1 MHLAD
6 GFCLL
11 PSAAACYLPFG
22 PVLRRFAPPGRN
34 PQCLLMLPRPRAA
47 PWTLPLLPWA
57 CSIHLQALGRAQLSR
72 STAQRAHVASHCTSC
87 KNSDLHF
94 TVVLPLIRLT
104 CEQALLRAGP
114 AARAECCM
122 LGTAA
127 LCLTC
132 PAHLQ
137 ALRRMLLFGFQSDA
151 RTLQQVPVV
160 PGVVQGLLEALQ
172 ALLSLRPALR
182 QPAART
188 QAAIMLERGLIKMA
202 KTLVSTQ
209 ETHPWSGPPSTA
221 PCMA

>member
-1 MHLAD
+1 
-6 GFCLL
+6 
-11 PSAAACYLPFG
+11 
-22 PVLRRFAPPGRN
+22 
-34 PQCLLMLPRPRAA
+34 
-47 PWTLPLLPWA
+47 
-57 CSIHLQALGRAQLSR
+57 
-72 STAQRAHVASHCTSC
+72 
-87 KNSDLHF
+87 
-94 TVVLPLIRLT
+94 
-104 CEQALLRAGP
+104 
-114 AARAECCM
+114 M

-127 LCLTC
+127 VNLTC

-209 ETHPWSGPPSTA
+209 ETHPWSAPPA
-221 PCMA
+221 PLPVWHASWTVHTEGTPGRWLCALQPGCMA

>member
-1 MHLAD
+1 
-6 GFCLL
+6 
-11 PSAAACYLPFG
+11 
-22 PVLRRFAPPGRN
+22 
-34 PQCLLMLPRPRAA
+34 
-47 PWTLPLLPWA
+47 
-57 CSIHLQALGRAQLSR
+57 
-72 STAQRAHVASHCTSC
+72 
-87 KNSDLHF
+87 
-94 TVVLPLIRLT
+94 
-104 CEQALLRAGP
+104 
-114 AARAECCM
+114 M

-127 LCLTC
+127 LYLTC
-132 PAHLQ
+132 PARLQ

-209 ETHPWSGPPSTA
+209 ETHPWSGPPALLPACIT
-221 PCMA
+221 PGQCT